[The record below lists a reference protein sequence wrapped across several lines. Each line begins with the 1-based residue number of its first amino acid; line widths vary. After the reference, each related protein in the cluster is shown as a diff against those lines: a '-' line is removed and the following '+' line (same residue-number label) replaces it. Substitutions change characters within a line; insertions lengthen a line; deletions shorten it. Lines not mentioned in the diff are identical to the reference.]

1 MRKIGILVDN
11 TAQFPRHSFPGQNLI
26 RIASHDVI
34 YHGTIYSAGDG
45 LKVSQLPLFARGKS
59 APQLIPPSPEKFN
72 QILSGMSTEFDEVLV
87 LVHSSHLSST
97 FQNASLAASSLQGRL
112 PVIVIDTNTF
122 SAGLGMLSQVA
133 AESIHNGANL
143 GEVEHIVRQQAA
155 HTYTVV
161 CCPGLSY
168 LSQNGIVD
176 PAQALVGEFLSMM
189 PVFSF
194 EDERLT
200 PIEKMRN
207 IRNIT
212 EFFIEFVEEFDNL
225 NHIAVIQ
232 SVPPLL
238 PETRSMRQ
246 IFLEN
251 YPQTSYSEHNLNLAS
266 ALLFSP
272 KMVGLIVV
280 EAVSEND

>member
-26 RIASHDVI
+26 RIASHDISLNGKI
-34 YHGTIYSAGDG
+34 YPEGDG
-45 LKVSQLPLFARGKS
+45 LKVTQLPPSARGSS
-59 APQLIPPSPEKFN
+59 APKLLPSTPEKFN
-72 QILSGMSTEFDEVLV
+72 QILTGMGSEFDEVLV

-112 PVIVIDTNTF
+112 PVVVVDTNTF
-122 SAGLGMLSQVA
+122 SAGLGMLAQLA
-133 AESIHNGANL
+133 AQAIYDGANF

-155 HTYTVV
+155 HTYTIV

-168 LSQNGIVD
+168 LSQNGIID
-176 PAQALVGEFLSMM
+176 PAQAVAGELLSMM

-212 EFFIEFVEEFDNL
+212 EFFIEFVEEFDDL
-225 NHIAVIQ
+225 QHIAIIQ

-246 IFLEN
+246 IFHEN
-251 YPQTSYSEHNLNLAS
+251 YPRTSYSEHNLNLAS

-272 KMVGLIVV
+272 KMVGLIAV
-280 EAVSEND
+280 ESVFEDE

>member
-26 RIASHDVI
+26 RIASHDISLNGKI
-34 YHGTIYSAGDG
+34 YPEGDG
-45 LKVSQLPLFARGKS
+45 LKVTQLPSSARGPS
-59 APQLIPPSPEKFN
+59 APKLLPSTPEKFN
-72 QILSGMSTEFDEVLV
+72 QILTGMGSEFDEVLV

-112 PVIVIDTNTF
+112 PVVVVDTNTF
-122 SAGLGMLSQVA
+122 SAGLGMLAQLA
-133 AESIHNGANL
+133 AQAIYDGANF

-155 HTYTVV
+155 HTYTIV

-168 LSQNGIVD
+168 LSQNGIID
-176 PAQALVGEFLSMM
+176 PAQAVAGELLSMM

-212 EFFIEFVEEFDNL
+212 EFFIEFVEEFDDL
-225 NHIAVIQ
+225 QHIAIIQ

-246 IFLEN
+246 IFHEN
-251 YPQTSYSEHNLNLAS
+251 YPRTSYSEHNLNLAS

-272 KMVGLIVV
+272 KMVGLIAV
-280 EAVSEND
+280 ESVFEDE

>member
-1 MRKIGILVDN
+1 ML
-11 TAQFPRHSFPGQNLI
+11 AQ
-26 RIASHDVI
+26 
-34 YHGTIYSAGDG
+34 
-45 LKVSQLPLFARGKS
+45 
-59 APQLIPPSPEKFN
+59 
-72 QILSGMSTEFDEVLV
+72 
-87 LVHSSHLSST
+87 
-97 FQNASLAASSLQGRL
+97 LAAQ
-112 PVIVIDTNTF
+112 I
-122 SAGLGMLSQVA
+122 
-133 AESIHNGANL
+133 IHDGANL
-143 GEVEHIVRQQAA
+143 GEVEHVVRQQAA
-155 HTYTVV
+155 HTYTIV

-168 LSQNGIVD
+168 LAQNGIID
-176 PAQALVGEFLSMM
+176 PAQAITGELLSMM

-225 NHIAVIQ
+225 HHIAVVQ

-246 IFLEN
+246 VFLEN
-251 YPQTSYSEHNLNLAS
+251 YPQTSYSEHNLNLAT

-272 KMVGLIVV
+272 KMVGLIAV
-280 EAVSEND
+280 EAVSDIV

>member
-1 MRKIGILVDN
+1 MRKIGVLVDN
-11 TAQFPRHSFPGQNLI
+11 TAQFPRHSFPGQNSI
-26 RIASHDVI
+26 RIATHNVAFNGKI
-34 YHGTIYSAGDG
+34 YPEGDG
-45 LKVSQLPLFARGKS
+45 LKVSQLPQFVRGQG
-59 APQLIPPSPEKFN
+59 APKLQPPTAEKFN
-72 QILSGMSTEFDEVLV
+72 QILTGMGSEFDEVLV
-87 LVHSSHLSST
+87 LVHSSHLSSA
-97 FQNASLAASSLQGRL
+97 FQNASLAASSLQGRM
-112 PVIVIDTNTF
+112 PVVVVDTNTF
-122 SAGLGMLSQVA
+122 SAGLGMLAQLA
-133 AESIHNGANL
+133 AQLIHEGANL
-143 GEVEHIVRQQAA
+143 AEVEHIVRQQAA
-155 HTYTVV
+155 HTYSIV

-168 LSQNGIVD
+168 LAQNGIID
-176 PAQALVGEFLSMM
+176 PAQAIAGELLSMM

-225 NHIAVIQ
+225 YHIAVVQ

-246 IFLEN
+246 VFLEN
-251 YPQTSYSEHNLNLAS
+251 YPQTTYSEHNLNLAT

-272 KMVGLIVV
+272 KMVGLIAV
-280 EAVSEND
+280 EKASEYE

>member
-1 MRKIGILVDN
+1 MRKIGVLVDN

-26 RIASHDVI
+26 RIATHDVAFRGAI
-34 YHGTIYSAGDG
+34 YPAGDG
-45 LKVSQLPLFARGKS
+45 LKVSELPSFAREQD
-59 APQLIPPSPEKFN
+59 APKLLSPSPEKFN
-72 QILSGMSTEFDEVLV
+72 QILTGMGTEFDEVLV

-97 FQNASLAASSLQGRL
+97 FYNASLAASSLQGRL
-112 PVIVIDTNTF
+112 QVIVIDTNTF
-122 SAGLGMLSQVA
+122 SAGLGMLAQLAAQV
-133 AESIHNGANL
+133 IQQGANL
-143 GEVEHIVRQQAA
+143 AEVEHIVRQQAA
-155 HTYTVV
+155 HTYTIV

-176 PAQALVGEFLSMM
+176 PAQAVVGEFLSMM

-207 IRNIT
+207 NRNIT
-212 EFFIEFVEEFDNL
+212 EFFIEFVEEFDDL
-225 NHIAVIQ
+225 QHIAVVQ

-238 PETRSMRQ
+238 PETRNMRQ

-251 YPQTSYSEHNLNLAS
+251 YPQTSYSEHNLNLAT
-266 ALLFSP
+266 AILFSP
-272 KMVGLIVV
+272 KMVGLIVA
-280 EAVSEND
+280 ETVSEDG